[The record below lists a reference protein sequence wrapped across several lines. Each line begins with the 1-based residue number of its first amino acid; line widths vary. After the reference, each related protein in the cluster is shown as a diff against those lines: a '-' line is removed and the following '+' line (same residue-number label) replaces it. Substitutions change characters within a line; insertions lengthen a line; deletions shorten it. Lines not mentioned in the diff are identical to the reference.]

1 VSWGGVA
8 WGIYNNPGV
17 DNMMRLPWFAL
28 LSVAAVSSGLALVPV
43 LLHGFDGR
51 PARHAQTDERGLC
64 EAFYWWGRED
74 EQAAAE
80 GREPQHEARLVHLRV
95 VAGD

>member
-1 VSWGGVA
+1 VA
-8 WGIYNNPGV
+8 WGIIDNPGV

-28 LSVAAVSSGLALVPV
+28 LSVAAVSGGLALLPV
-43 LLHGFDGR
+43 MLHGMDGR

-74 EQAAAE
+74 EQASAE
-80 GREPQHEARLVHLRV
+80 GREPEHVDKLARLRLIV
-95 VAGD
+95 GD